1 MFFVHVVTPAVEK
14 MQKFTN
20 KCCAYTV
27 CVLKCRRCST
37 KTNHFTDFFGKLLKQ
52 NVLLITD

>member
-37 KTNHFTDFFGKLLKQ
+37 KTNHFTDFFGKLLK
-52 NVLLITD
+52 

>member
-20 KCCAYTV
+20 KRCAYTV
-27 CVLKCRRCST
+27 RVLKCRRCST
-37 KTNHFTDFFGKLLKQ
+37 KTNHFTDFFGKLLK
-52 NVLLITD
+52 